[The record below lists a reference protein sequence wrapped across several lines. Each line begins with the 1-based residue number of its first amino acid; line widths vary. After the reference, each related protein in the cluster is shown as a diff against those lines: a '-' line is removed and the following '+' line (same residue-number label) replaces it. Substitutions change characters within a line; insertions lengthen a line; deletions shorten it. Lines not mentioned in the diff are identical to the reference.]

1 MLRISAARRINDMVT
16 KGKLAK
22 RTPALTL
29 LLFALASCSQQASL
43 EVKDA
48 WTRDTVG
55 SVANAAVFLTISSP
69 IADRLVSASTRVAR
83 KTDLM
88 TMGREGDVMKMKYV
102 QGIDIPANTPVSLNP
117 SGLHVWLAQLKQPL
131 KAGETFPLDL
141 KFEKAG
147 QRQIAVTVIKPADAP
162 PKS

>member
-1 MLRISAARRINDMVT
+1 MGS

-22 RTPALTL
+22 RTPGLTL
-29 LLFALASCSQQASL
+29 LLFVLASCSQQASL

-69 IADRLVSASTRVAR
+69 IAERLVSASTPVAR

-88 TMGREGDVMKMKYV
+88 TMGRGGDVMNMKYV
-102 QGIDIPANTPVSLNP
+102 QGIDIPAKTLVRLDPT
-117 SGLHVWLAQLKQPL
+117 GLHVWLAQLNQPL
-131 KAGETFPLDL
+131 KAGQTFPLDL

-147 QRQIAVTVIKPADAP
+147 QRQITVTVIKPADAP

>member
-1 MLRISAARRINDMVT
+1 MKRSAF
-16 KGKLAK
+16 
-22 RTPALTL
+22 TL
-29 LLFALASCSQQASL
+29 FLLALASCSQPASL
-43 EVKDA
+43 EVKDP

-55 SVANAAVFLTISSP
+55 SVANAAVFMTISSTS
-69 IADRLVSASTRVAR
+69 ADRLISASTPVAK

-88 TMGREGDVMKMKYV
+88 TMGRGGNAMEMKYV
-102 QGIDIPANTPVSLNP
+102 QGIDILANTPVSLDPN
-117 SGLHVWLAQLKQPL
+117 GLHVWLAQLNQPL

-147 QRQIAVTVIKPADAP
+147 ERRIKVTIIRPADAP